1 MQHTSIIRV
10 LCCIKRIVSF
20 FFSCAK
26 PVLIEENES
35 ILGLKSPGCC
45 MSLSM
50 VLNQHCHSK
59 TSAAL
64 LALIH
69 VCIPHLHSKLLSSS
83 SKSLS
88 PLPPARNGPFNA
100 TLITIV
106 IHASEMCAAG
116 VVLLAQCTLH
126 TDSSN

>member
-1 MQHTSIIRV
+1 MRHTSTMRV
-10 LCCIKRIVSF
+10 MCFIKTVVSF
-20 FFSCAK
+20 LFSYAK
-26 PVLIEENES
+26 PVLIEENDT
-35 ILGLKSPGCC
+35 ILGLKSLDCC
-45 MSLSM
+45 VSLSM

-59 TSAAL
+59 TRAAL
-64 LALIH
+64 LALIL
-69 VCIPHLHSKLLSSS
+69 VCIPHLHSKLLSTS

-88 PLPPARNGPFNA
+88 PLPPARNSPFNA

-106 IHASEMCAAG
+106 IHASEMCAGG